1 MLASRGRN
9 PRLTAYRKLMRQGNS
24 LVIAPPPA
32 FLKTLNVLK
41 GEYVCFEYEP
51 GANYFIVRA
60 ADPRHA
66 RRTTAEQ
73 QQLVLEEPR

>member
-1 MLASRGRN
+1 MASRGRN

-60 ADPRHA
+60 ADPRTT
-66 RRTTAEQ
+66 RRAPAEQ
-73 QQLVLEEPR
+73 LPLVVEETR